1 MANLLD
7 IRRRIRSVWN
17 TQQITRA
24 MKTVS
29 AAKLRRAQ
37 ERVFAARPYADE
49 LKAILGEL
57 AARVEDLDHPLLEVR
72 PEDRIL
78 LVVVTADRGL
88 CGAFNTN
95 IAREV
100 QKFVRERPGPDIR
113 LMAVGRKGRDY
124 FRRREATIIEEH
136 IGIFSQLDFKHARA
150 IGERIVEL
158 YSGAEI
164 DGCDSVLPC

>member
-1 MANLLD
+1 MIHSLVRKPGA
-7 IRRRIRSVWN
+7 
-17 TQQITRA
+17 
-24 MKTVS
+24 
-29 AAKLRRAQ
+29 
-37 ERVFAARPYADE
+37 VFYD
-49 LKAILGEL
+49 LGFFPSL
-57 AARVEDLDHPLLEVR
+57 HGSQCQEVR

-150 IGERIVEL
+150 IGDRIVEL

-164 DGCDSVLPC
+164 DSVYLAYNEFKSVIQ